1 MFNNTAISAKRTKH
15 ILFFGCD
22 RLSAYRMR
30 ICDVMRRCSYYE
42 ESRYMR
48 EHYKRIRDYIK
59 MIIVMRR
66 LKCGIP
72 RGLRVC
78 LMMME

>member
-1 MFNNTAISAKRTKH
+1 MFNNTAISAKKTKH

-22 RLSAYRMR
+22 WLSAYRMR
-30 ICDVMRRCSYYE
+30 ICDGMKGCSDYE

-72 RGLRVC
+72 DC
-78 LMMME
+78 A

>member
-15 ILFFGCD
+15 ILFFGCN

-30 ICDVMRRCSYYE
+30 ICDGIRGCSDYE

-59 MIIVMRR
+59 MMIVVRR

-72 RGLRVC
+72 DC
-78 LMMME
+78 A